1 MSDFTNETIKTN
13 PIAKFKE
20 VKVMT
25 FCGLMAALA
34 IVLGKVATIK
44 FGPYIKVGFSGLPNR
59 IVDYLFGPVVGAI
72 FGGALDIIKWFLS
85 SDGNFFIGFTISA
98 MTASVIYGLFLYK
111 KPVKLWRVVAAELCV
126 KVFCNVFLNTLWL
139 NMLYG
144 KAISAILPGRILS
157 NFIMLPIDSAIL
169 FMILT
174 AVSQVVRPHFDNER

>member
-1 MSDFTNETIKTN
+1 MPGEQGVVIGTKDLFTLRSAVLISHPAATSLENDYASGVVKGNCKGGNFMSDFTNETIKTN

-72 FGGALDIIKWFLS
+72 FGGALDII
-85 SDGNFFIGFTISA
+85 
-98 MTASVIYGLFLYK
+98 
-111 KPVKLWRVVAAELCV
+111 
-126 KVFCNVFLNTLWL
+126 
-139 NMLYG
+139 
-144 KAISAILPGRILS
+144 
-157 NFIMLPIDSAIL
+157 
-169 FMILT
+169 
-174 AVSQVVRPHFDNER
+174 